1 MLRGISLDRNAG
13 AAVPEAFRGFLSPFR
28 ILSGKYKNTM
38 IQKLF
43 SVEPEGSVKGYPWF
57 RGDIRD
63 SPDPKEQNR
72 S

>member
-1 MLRGISLDRNAG
+1 
-13 AAVPEAFRGFLSPFR
+13 
-28 ILSGKYKNTM
+28 M

-72 S
+72 SWPAVFDAASWSILRSSVNLLDI